1 MSLIR
6 NFDFMGHMVPTWL
19 LRLALICAVGA
30 GADLAPFYRGERSSL
45 DGIGAP
51 LEAGS
56 GVKNVRGPE
65 FQLK

>member
-6 NFDFMGHMVPTWL
+6 NFDFMGHRVRLGVQLVGTN
-19 LRLALICAVGA
+19 LRVGA